1 MPRPPSAGLL
11 VGCLLGGQD
20 ATPSQCRL
28 ACGLLIGRAR
38 CHALPVQT
46 CWWLADGRFYELLAE
61 EEVEVAFGGG
71 LDP

>member
-20 ATPSQCRL
+20 ATPSQYRL
-28 ACGLLIGRAR
+28 ACGLLI
-38 CHALPVQT
+38 
-46 CWWLADGRFYELLAE
+46 GRFYELLAE

>member
-1 MPRPPSAGLL
+1 M
-11 VGCLLGGQD
+11 

-28 ACGLLIGRAR
+28 TCGLLIGRAR

-46 CWWLADGRFYELLAE
+46 CLWVADGRFYELLAE
-61 EEVEVAFGGG
+61 EEVEVALGGG